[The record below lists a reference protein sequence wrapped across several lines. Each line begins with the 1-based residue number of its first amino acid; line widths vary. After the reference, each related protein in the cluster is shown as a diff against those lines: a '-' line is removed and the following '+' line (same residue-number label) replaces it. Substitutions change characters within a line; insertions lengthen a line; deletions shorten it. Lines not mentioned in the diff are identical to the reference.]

1 MYINLTDRKLDKL
14 TLAQKKALYKSSKRA
29 YYNAEPIMSDAAF
42 DMLEDNLK
50 AVAPKWVGLKA
61 AGAPIEKN
69 VKKKVKLPI
78 NMFSLDKVKP
88 ANAAAWLSKQTGPG
102 VVSLKADGASLE
114 VIYRGG
120 QPVQAITRGDGRIGG
135 DVSYL
140 LPHMK
145 IPQKI
150 STKSEAILRCEVLFT
165 TKAFSKYREVFDAA
179 RNAASGLLNR
189 QDVHT
194 AVKDLSVV
202 VLQVLKPNPQ
212 LSKGLAWAKA
222 QGFTVIPY
230 KVVRDVSQISAEKLT
245 KLLTAQKAKAKFQI
259 DGLVVALDA
268 VNPLPK
274 SGNPAWAVAF
284 KTEDTGSVLAEV
296 VRVEWDVSHLGTLV
310 PVAILKVPS

>member
-1 MYINLTDRKLDKL
+1 MKISSLTLPALKQLYRRAKKEYYGGDSKSFLTDAQFDQIEDRIRA
-14 TLAQKKALYKSSKRA
+14 LAP
-29 YYNAEPIMSDAAF
+29 N
-42 DMLEDNLK
+42 
-50 AVAPKWVGLKA
+50 WVGLKA

-88 ANAAAWLSKQTGPG
+88 ASAAAWLSKQEGPA

-114 VIYRGG
+114 IVYRNG

-145 IPQKI
+145 LPPKI
-150 STKSEAILRCEVLFT
+150 SAKGEVILRCEVLFT
-165 TKAFSKYREVFDAA
+165 TRAFSKYREVFDAA

-189 QDVHT
+189 QDVHE

-212 LSKGLAWAKA
+212 LSRGLSWAKA

-230 KVVRDVSQISAEKLT
+230 KVVPDVSALTSEKLT
-245 KLLTAQKAKAKFQI
+245 KLLTTQKAKAKFQI
-259 DGLVVALDA
+259 DGLVVALDK

-274 SGNPAWAVAF
+274 SGNPGWAVAF